1 MRRIDIFVSSP
12 EDVQKERSLVER
24 TIRAVADEFSV
35 PITVTYSNWLRQH
48 VPLDK
53 IAVPGA
59 NGSEDGR
66 TWLCPCFWE
75 YRDTE
80 LDQEYR
86 EQIPNTGSYDLVI
99 SIIWSRLGSRLS
111 PAFVMPDG
119 SQPKVA
125 SEYEIGWVLDQVN
138 RTPGFPELRV
148 YRNGAAP
155 SAPLHP
161 KTQREAFFRDWDAV
175 QEFFA
180 VWEKQK
186 TFAEACS
193 RYSDLQEFEN
203 LFRTHFRDFLGR
215 QLEKEIVPRKPVLRV
230 NRTKTEP
237 FRGLRFF
244 NFEDAP
250 IFHGRTKA
258 VGQVLDALGKQASAK
273 TPFVLV
279 LGASGSGKSSLVRA
293 GVLPLLTEIGTMAGE
308 GPWRY
313 AITRPGSGG
322 DPFDSLASALL
333 ENTALPELKRARK
346 RDNWRDLAADLKETP
361 AKVALELTEMIDRI
375 SVQELDHLLDR
386 EKDQKPV
393 PGRIESTELARHRRL
408 RRVKPKAKIALFID
422 QLEEL
427 FTNDFSLELQ
437 HQYLS
442 AVSALVRSE
451 RVYVIAALGSDYYTA
466 YQEFPEL
473 VALTAPSG
481 RFDLQSPTREELG
494 RMVRAP
500 AETYGLSFD
509 RQAKTGQALDDAL
522 IEAALVSADQ
532 LPLLEHLLW
541 LLYRKQVARDDGVLR
556 WSDYLELGKLDG
568 ALAHHGESVFT
579 TLSSEARQAFDFVLR
594 RLAPV
599 ELDQKG
605 SCRTALYRDL
615 VASGGID
622 NRLQGGAKELVDSM
636 VKEGLLISETDF
648 RHQEVVSVA
657 HPALLRKWP
666 RVREWLIEDQEFLRM
681 RDRLDGCLKLW
692 LKRGRKRRD
701 LLTPGLGLADGETLL
716 NHFHSSLS
724 NAQIEYIQK
733 SLADQKRGRRVRY
746 LFWLPL
752 VAVLVSLAAFFEFR
766 WFNNESLRTSMQEFG
781 SVERKFTE
789 LVKADRGGSQAEL
802 LQAQEKAQSA
812 QHDAELAA
820 AQRSAMESQL
830 KQAQENASL
839 ALARQGAFEIQLK
852 QAQDK
857 FQQGQLNAE
866 QASSQR
872 AALETQLKQAQDKLQ
887 QASQSTEQASSQ
899 RAALETQLKQAQDK
913 LQQASQSTDLA
924 FNQRGALEAQLKQA
938 QDKLQQASQN
948 ADLASSQRGA
958 LEAQLKQAE
967 DKIQEVQ
974 KNADL
979 SSSQRAALETQL
991 KQAQDKLQEAQKNA
1005 DLASSQR
1012 VTLDAQLKQAQ
1023 DKLQEAQKNAD
1034 LSSSQRATLDAQ
1046 LKQAQDKLQV
1056 AQKNADLSSSQRATL
1071 DTQLK
1076 QAQDKLQEAQKNAD
1090 LSSSQRAIL
1099 DTQLKQ
1105 AQDKVQE
1112 AQKNGDLASS
1122 QHAALET
1129 QLKQTQDKLQQ
1140 AQKNA
1145 DLASGQRAVL
1155 DIQLE
1160 QAQDKLNEA
1169 QKNGDLVS
1177 SQYAALEIQL
1187 KQAQDKL
1194 QLAQKNADSASSQ
1207 RAALETQAK
1216 QTQDKL
1222 QQAQK
1227 NVDLVS
1233 SQRAALETQ
1242 LKQAQDKLQ
1251 QLAEPASNQRAALET
1266 QLKQAQD
1273 KLQEA
1278 QQSADLASSQRAG
1291 LESQLKQA
1299 QVDLHQAQQ
1308 NADLASSQRITLET
1322 QVKQTQDKLQQTQQ
1336 NADLA
1341 SSQRAALE
1349 TQLKQAE
1356 DKFQQ
1361 ASQNADLVSN
1371 QRGALEAQLKQ
1382 SQDRLQQAQKN
1393 TDLAFSQRAAL
1404 ETQLKQAEDK
1414 LQQTQQNADLASSQR
1429 AALETQLKDAR
1440 AKLKQ
1445 TQDGA
1450 DFASNQRAALEAQL
1464 KDAQGKL
1471 KQAQDSADLASN
1483 QRAGLEAQLK
1493 DVQGKLQNAE
1503 LASNERATLE
1513 TQLKQTRNKLQ
1524 QAQQNA
1530 ELASDQS
1537 AALGTQLKE
1546 AQDKL
1551 QQAQQNADLAL
1562 SQRAA
1567 LDTQLREAEQKA
1579 QLAQKIADLVA
1590 AQAHPEQNETSKESA
1605 ARKNGRSSNQ
1615 LGSGRA
1621 LPLDAGRNPE
1631 PGTSTQPLIAPV
1643 QSPGH

>member
-35 PITVTYSNWLRQH
+35 PITVTYSNWLREH
-48 VPLDK
+48 IPLDK
-53 IAVPGA
+53 IEVPSA

-80 LDQEYR
+80 LDQDYR

-99 SIIWSRLGSRLS
+99 SIIWSRLGTRLS
-111 PAFVMPDG
+111 NAFVMPDG

-155 SAPLHP
+155 SAPLQP
-161 KTQREAFFRDWDAV
+161 KMQREAFFRDWDAV
-175 QEFFA
+175 QEFFT

-193 RYSDLQEFEN
+193 RYSDLQEFES
-203 LFRTHFRDFLGR
+203 LFRTHFRDFLTR

-230 NRTKTEP
+230 NRKKAEP

-244 NFEDAP
+244 DFEHAA

-258 VGQVLDALGKQASAK
+258 VGQVLDALGKQATAK

-279 LGASGSGKSSLVRA
+279 LGPSGSGKSSLVRA

-313 AITRPGSGG
+313 AITRPGSGS
-322 DPFDSLASALL
+322 DPFDSLATALL
-333 ENTALPELKRARK
+333 ENTALPELKRAKK
-346 RDNWRDLAADLKETP
+346 RDHWRELAADLKETP
-361 AKVALELTEMIDRI
+361 AKVALEITEVIDRI

-386 EKDQKPV
+386 EKGRTSV

-422 QLEEL
+422 QLEDL

-437 HQYLS
+437 HQYFA
-442 AVSALVRSE
+442 AVTALVRSE
-451 RVYVIAALGSDYYTA
+451 RVYVIAALGSDYYAA

-473 VALTAPSG
+473 VALTTPSG
-481 RFDLQSPTREELG
+481 RFDLQVPTREELG

-500 AETYGLSFD
+500 AETYGLRFD
-509 RQAKTGQALDDAL
+509 RQAKSGQALDDAL
-522 IEAALVSADQ
+522 IEAALASADQ

-541 LLYRKQVARDDGVLR
+541 LLYRKQVARDDGLLR
-556 WSDYLELGKLDG
+556 WSDYLELGELEG
-568 ALAHHGESVFT
+568 ALAHHAEKVFT

-615 VASGGID
+615 VAFGGID
-622 NRLQGGAKELVDSM
+622 NRLQGGAKDLVDSM

-648 RHQEVVSVA
+648 RQQEVVSVA

-692 LKRGRKRRD
+692 LKRGRRRRE
-701 LLTPGLGLADGETLL
+701 LLTHSLGLADGETLL

-746 LFWLPL
+746 LFWLPF
-752 VAVLVSLAAFFEFR
+752 VVVLVSLAAFFEFR
-766 WFNNESLRTSMQEFG
+766 WFNAESLRTSMREFG
-781 SVERKFTE
+781 SVERRFAE

-802 LQAQEKAQSA
+802 GQAEEKAQVA

-830 KQAQENASL
+830 KQAQENAGL
-839 ALARQGAFEIQLK
+839 ALARQDAFETQLK

-857 FQQGQLNAE
+857 LQ
-866 QASSQR
+866 QASQNADLVSNQR

-887 QASQSTEQASSQ
+887 QASQNADLVSNQ

-913 LQQASQSTDLA
+913 LQQASQ
-924 FNQRGALEAQLKQA
+924 
-938 QDKLQQASQN
+938 N
-948 ADLASSQRGA
+948 ADL
-958 LEAQLKQAE
+958 
-967 DKIQEVQ
+967 V
-974 KNADL
+974 
-979 SSSQRAALETQL
+979 
-991 KQAQDKLQEAQKNA
+991 
-1005 DLASSQR
+1005 
-1012 VTLDAQLKQAQ
+1012 
-1023 DKLQEAQKNAD
+1023 
-1034 LSSSQRATLDAQ
+1034 
-1046 LKQAQDKLQV
+1046 
-1056 AQKNADLSSSQRATL
+1056 
-1071 DTQLK
+1071 
-1076 QAQDKLQEAQKNAD
+1076 
-1090 LSSSQRAIL
+1090 
-1099 DTQLKQ
+1099 
-1105 AQDKVQE
+1105 
-1112 AQKNGDLASS
+1112 
-1122 QHAALET
+1122 
-1129 QLKQTQDKLQQ
+1129 
-1140 AQKNA
+1140 
-1145 DLASGQRAVL
+1145 
-1155 DIQLE
+1155 
-1160 QAQDKLNEA
+1160 
-1169 QKNGDLVS
+1169 
-1177 SQYAALEIQL
+1177 
-1187 KQAQDKL
+1187 
-1194 QLAQKNADSASSQ
+1194 
-1207 RAALETQAK
+1207 
-1216 QTQDKL
+1216 
-1222 QQAQK
+1222 
-1227 NVDLVS
+1227 
-1233 SQRAALETQ
+1233 
-1242 LKQAQDKLQ
+1242 
-1251 QLAEPASNQRAALET
+1251 SNQRAALET

-1273 KLQEA
+1273 KLQQASQNTDLVSNQRSALEA
-1278 QQSADLASSQRAG
+1278 
-1291 LESQLKQA
+1291 QLKQV
-1299 QVDLHQAQQ
+1299 QDKLQQAQK
-1308 NADLASSQRITLET
+1308 NADLASSQHTASET
-1322 QVKQTQDKLQQTQQ
+1322 QLKQVQDKLQQAQK

-1349 TQLKQAE
+1349 TQLKQAQDKLHQAQKNADLASSLRTALETQLKEVQDKLQQAQQNADLASNQRAALETQSKQTQDKFQQALKNVDLVSSQRAALEIQLKQAQDKLQQVAEPASNQRATLEAQLKQAQDKLQQAQQGADLAFSQRGALESQLKQAQVDLQQAQQSADLASGQRAALESQLKQAQDKFQQASQNADLASGQRAALESQLKQAE

-1371 QRGALEAQLKQ
+1371 QRAALEAQLKQ
-1382 SQDRLQQAQKN
+1382 SQDKLQQAQKN
-1393 TDLAFSQRAAL
+1393 ADLASSQHSAL
-1404 ETQLKQAEDK
+1404 ETQLKQAQDK
-1414 LQQTQQNADLASSQR
+1414 LQQAQKNADLTSSQRSALETQLKQTQDKLQQAQQGADLASSQRSGLESQLKDAREKLKQAQDAADLASNQR
-1429 AALETQLKDAR
+1429 AALETQLKD
-1440 AKLKQ
+1440 
-1445 TQDGA
+1445 T
-1450 DFASNQRAALEAQL
+1450 
-1464 KDAQGKL
+1464 QGKL
-1471 KQAQDSADLASN
+1471 QYADLASN
-1483 QRAGLEAQLK
+1483 QRAI
-1493 DVQGKLQNAE
+1493 
-1503 LASNERATLE
+1503 LE
-1513 TQLKQTRNKLQ
+1513 TQLKQAQDELQ

-1530 ELASDQS
+1530 DLASDQS
-1537 AALGTQLKE
+1537 AALETQLKQ

-1551 QQAQQNADLAL
+1551 QQVQQNADLAL

-1567 LDTQLREAEQKA
+1567 LETQLREAEQKA

-1590 AQAHPEQNETSKESA
+1590 AQAHPEQNGTSKEA
-1605 ARKNGRSSNQ
+1605 AGRKNGRSPNQ
-1615 LGSGRA
+1615 SGSGRA
-1621 LPLDAGRNPE
+1621 LPLDAGQNPE
-1631 PGTSTQPLIAPV
+1631 PGNSTQPLIAPV
-1643 QSPGH
+1643 QSTGH